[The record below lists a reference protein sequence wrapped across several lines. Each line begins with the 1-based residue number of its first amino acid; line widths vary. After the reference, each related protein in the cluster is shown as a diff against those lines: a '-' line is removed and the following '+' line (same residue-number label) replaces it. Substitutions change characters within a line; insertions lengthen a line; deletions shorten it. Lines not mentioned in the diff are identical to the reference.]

1 MSFQFEWPEFSDDF
15 LRDARQLVE
24 NALNKGNK
32 PPIIADRIEVVEIE
46 MGSQVRALRHSG
58 VHSSHS

>member
-1 MSFQFEWPEFSDDF
+1 MSFQFEWPEFSDEF
-15 LRDARQLVE
+15 QQHARELVE

-46 MGSQVRALRHSG
+46 IGSQVRAQHRDRRHRR
-58 VHSSHS
+58 